1 MGIKHLNR
9 FLYDNCTK
17 KSIKKIHLNQLT
29 NKTIAID
36 TSIYLYK
43 YSSEGALMENMYLFI
58 SIFKHYKIT
67 PLFIFD
73 GKPPPEKRELLKQR
87 RLEKKEAEEK
97 YTQLKNTV
105 RIDEDTKAEMD
116 KLKRMFVRISEEE
129 IKKVKLLMDAYGV
142 TYYEAPGEADHLC
155 AFLVKTG
162 KAWGCISDDMDM
174 FVYSCTNV
182 IRNISLLNHTAT
194 LYDTNQILKDL
205 EMSEQIFCEIMVLS
219 GTDYNIHSKTS
230 LKETIRWY
238 YEYMKYK
245 NKTDDIAEYSPEQS
259 SREDISV
266 SYAIHAPEIVQK
278 QSFYV
283 WLIKNTRYITDY
295 KTLLNAYKMFTCNN
309 CEEFEQ
315 WRKLEFVDKP
325 VHYAKI
331 RNIMELEGFIFGSP
345 ILDPG
350 RRSQTVAPVAL

>member
-9 FLYDNCTK
+9 FLYENCTK
-17 KSIKKIHLNQLT
+17 KSIKKIHLNQLG
-29 NKTIAID
+29 NRTIAID

-58 SIFKHYKIT
+58 SILKNYKIT

-73 GKPPPEKRELLKQR
+73 GKPPPEKQELLKRR

-97 YTQLKNTV
+97 YKQLKNADLT
-105 RIDEDTKAEMD
+105 DEDTKAEMD
-116 KLKRMFVRISEEE
+116 KLKRMFVRISDEE
-129 IKKVKLLMDAYGV
+129 IKKVKSLMDAYGV

-182 IRNISLLNHTAT
+182 IRNISLLKHTAT
-194 LYDTNQILKDL
+194 LYDTKQILKDL

-245 NKTDDIAEYSPEQS
+245 DKTGDIA
-259 SREDISV
+259 
-266 SYAIHAPEIVQK
+266 QK

-283 WLIKNTRYITDY
+283 WLIKNTRYIADY

-309 CEEFEQ
+309 CEEFEH

-331 RNIMELEGFIFGSP
+331 RDIMEPEGFWFES
-345 ILDPG
+345 
-350 RRSQTVAPVAL
+350 

>member
-1 MGIKHLNR
+1 MGIKNLNR
-9 FLYDNCTK
+9 FLYENCTK
-17 KSIKKIHLNQLT
+17 KSIKKIHLNQLV

-43 YSSEGALMENMYLFI
+43 YSSEDLLMENMYLLI
-58 SIFKHYKIT
+58 SILKHYKIT
-67 PLFIFD
+67 PLFVFD

-97 YTQLKNTV
+97 YKLLKNK
-105 RIDEDTKAEMD
+105 DETNEKTRAEME
-116 KLKRMFVRISEEE
+116 KLKRMFVRISDEE

-142 TYYEAPGEADHLC
+142 TYYDAPGEADHLC
-155 AFLVKTG
+155 AFLVKSG

-182 IRNISLLNHTAT
+182 VRNISLLKHTAT

-245 NKTDDIAEYSPEQS
+245 DGVDYET
-259 SREDISV
+259 
-266 SYAIHAPEIVQK
+266 VQK

-283 WLIKNTRYITDY
+283 WLIKNTRYISDY
-295 KTLLNAYKMFTCNN
+295 KMLLDAYKMFTCNN
-309 CEEFEQ
+309 CQEFEH
-315 WRKLEFVDKP
+315 WRKLVFVDKP
-325 VHYAKI
+325 TNYSQI
-331 RNIMELEGFIFGSP
+331 RDIMEEEGFVFS
-345 ILDPG
+345 
-350 RRSQTVAPVAL
+350 S